1 MKLTDTIKLSFIDIN
16 PYVVNAM
23 AKYFAKETNCEFLLG
38 DILDFG
44 GGTLISPA
52 NSIGNMDGGIDKI
65 YSDAFPD
72 VEDRL
77 IKYIRENH
85 GGKLDI
91 GEAQIVQTQNN
102 IFPYIIF
109 SPTIE
114 RPGDIATR
122 KNIFLA
128 SRAIFSEVI
137 KYNSKVQSPQ
147 NIDRLLIP
155 GLGTYYGG
163 LDPESSAF
171 ETYRG
176 FKSIEKLL

>member
-1 MKLTDTIKLSFIDIN
+1 
-16 PYVVNAM
+16 
-23 AKYFAKETNCEFLLG
+23 
-38 DILDFG
+38 
-44 GGTLISPA
+44 
-52 NSIGNMDGGIDKI
+52 MDGGIDKI

-72 VEDRL
+72 IEDRL
-77 IKYIRENH
+77 RNYIIQNH

-91 GEAQIVQTQNN
+91 GKAQIVQTQDNK
-102 IFPYIIF
+102 FPYIIF

-122 KNIFLA
+122 RNIFLA

-137 KYNSKVQSPQ
+137 KYNSKVKAPQ
-147 NIDRLLIP
+147 NIDRLIIP

-163 LDPESSAF
+163 LDPENSAF

-176 FKSIEKLL
+176 FKSIEKL